1 MRFSTLSL
9 AVASL
14 WSGSALALPDA
25 SLEPWDIHSS
35 CDAYKADIKDA
46 LTQSIELADAAKS
59 SLEFVMNRMPDQRTD
74 PDEAVKWQRIATHV
88 QMAFGYKI
96 PAKPGPADR
105 RYTERLRD
113 LYASAVNVLPSNK
126 NSPEKGNNPTLAA
139 RPNAKPVIICGES
152 AWQWVDA
159 DDEPEPGMGKVKDQR
174 NFKQGYVGAL
184 YFQGRFSFRRAQT
197 NTFGVC
203 FGNRKAVIS
212 AHDDLIMICDDML
225 SDAFRA
231 RTSPRDFKTSV
242 SSGTE
247 LKDGL
252 ISFHTQLWHEL
263 CHWFGGVTPQ
273 LEHNI
278 QDHIAVDKNGQVM
291 YQGKDASGNK
301 IIRRYDSPQSQ
312 AYLGPRGL
320 RKQGAYGIESMMEL
334 AMARKKVMGNSG
346 PDKATTNA
354 DSIMI
359 FSMMMYND
367 QWDWTAW
374 GKARDFTRLK
384 QKMGLSP

>member
-1 MRFSTLSL
+1 
-9 AVASL
+9 
-14 WSGSALALPDA
+14 
-25 SLEPWDIHSS
+25 
-35 CDAYKADIKDA
+35 
-46 LTQSIELADAAKS
+46 
-59 SLEFVMNRMPDQRTD
+59 
-74 PDEAVKWQRIATHV
+74 
-88 QMAFGYKI
+88 
-96 PAKPGPADR
+96 
-105 RYTERLRD
+105 
-113 LYASAVNVLPSNK
+113 
-126 NSPEKGNNPTLAA
+126 
-139 RPNAKPVIICGES
+139 
-152 AWQWVDA
+152 
-159 DDEPEPGMGKVKDQR
+159 MGKVKDQR

-263 CHWFGGVTPQ
+263 YHWFGGVTPQ

-320 RKQGAYGIESMMEL
+320 RKQGAYGIELMMEL

-359 FSMMMYND
+359 FSMMM
-367 QWDWTAW
+367 
-374 GKARDFTRLK
+374 
-384 QKMGLSP
+384 